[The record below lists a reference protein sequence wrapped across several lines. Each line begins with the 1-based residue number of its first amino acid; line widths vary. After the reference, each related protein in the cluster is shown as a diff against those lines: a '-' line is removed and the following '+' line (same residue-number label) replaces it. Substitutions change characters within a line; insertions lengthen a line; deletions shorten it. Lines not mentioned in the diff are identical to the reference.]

1 MIDGKIVIKMHKDK
15 SYSEEEYKALVQ
27 EYNDL
32 VREYYRLKAVCR
44 DLLNENINIINELNK
59 TAGTETD
66 TKDNWNNTGFFVNTT
81 DDYK

>member
-15 SYSEEEYKALVQ
+15 TYSEEEYKALVQ

-32 VREYYRLKAVCR
+32 AREYYRLKTVCR
-44 DLLNENINIINELNK
+44 DLLNENINYIDELNK
-59 TAGTETD
+59 LTGTEKN
-66 TKDNWNNTGFFVNTT
+66 TKDNWNGTGFFVNTT